1 MHTPTKI
8 LFYVFL
14 ACTLLLAACQKRPN
28 QKPHTTG
35 PAYHQKIGVIGFTQ
49 PITNSQLIRGTL
61 PDKQG
66 RIAPDA
72 LISLDRM
79 LHADLANT
87 QRMYTFIPVDHQVN
101 STQYHESG
109 RPQGLAYWVDYA
121 SRFDVDLLLV
131 PQIINWHQRQGSSAG
146 VTEAAHVRVELYL
159 INVKNSSIVKY
170 TTFEEKQ
177 TGLVDNMLGV
187 SDFLKRKGAWVTAE
201 ELTQEALRASI
212 KELGL

>member
-8 LFYVFL
+8 LFYAFL

-28 QKPHTTG
+28 QKPHATG
-35 PAYHQKIGVIGFTQ
+35 PAYHQKIGVLGFTQ
-49 PITNSQLIRGTL
+49 PISTSQLVRGTL

-72 LISLDRM
+72 LVTLDRM
-79 LHADLANT
+79 LHTDLAKT
-87 QRMYTFIPVDHQVN
+87 KRIYTFIPVDHQVN
-101 STQYHESG
+101 TTNYHESG
-109 RPQGLAYWVDYA
+109 RPQGLAHWTNYA
-121 SRFDVDLLLV
+121 AQYDVDLLLI

-146 VTEAAHVRVELYL
+146 VTEAAHVRFEMYL
-159 INVKNSSIVKY
+159 VNVKNGSIVKY
-170 TTFEEKQ
+170 TSFEEKQ

-187 SDFLKRKGAWVTAE
+187 SDFFKRKGAWVTAE
-201 ELTQEALRASI
+201 ELTQEALSASI